1 MSTTITGM
9 PGHLLRRCHQIAVAV
24 FLEECA
30 RFDLTP
36 LQYAVLQ
43 TLADSGPQDQVT
55 LGGATALDRST
66 VTVVVRKLEQRY
78 LLERS
83 QSERD
88 GRAKI
93 VSLTKAGAALLREVR
108 SAVDSAQRRITSPL
122 TVAEAATLMQ
132 LLDKL
137 AQGNNSLSRAPARV
151 D

>member
-66 VTVVVRKLEQRY
+66 VTVVLRKLEQRY
-78 LLERS
+78 LLQRS
-83 QSERD
+83 QSEQD

-93 VSLTKAGAALLREVR
+93 VSLTKAGMALLREVR
-108 SAVDSAQRRITSPL
+108 PAVDAAQRRIVAPL
-122 TVAEAATLMQ
+122 TVEEAARLLQ

-137 AQGNNSLSRAPARV
+137 AQGNNDLSRAPARV

>member
-30 RFDLTP
+30 RCDLTP

-78 LLERS
+78 LLQRS
-83 QSERD
+83 PSERD

-93 VSLTKAGAALLREVR
+93 VSLTKAGTALLREVR
-108 SAVDSAQRRITSPL
+108 PAVDAAQRRIVAPL

-137 AQGNNSLSRAPARV
+137 ARGNNDLSRAPAREA
-151 D
+151 

>member
-1 MSTTITGM
+1 MSATITGM

-108 SAVDSAQRRITSPL
+108 SAVDTAQRRIVSPL
-122 TVAEAATLMQ
+122 TVAEAATLIQ

-137 AQGNNSLSRAPARV
+137 ARGNNDLSRAPARV

>member
-93 VSLTKAGAALLREVR
+93 VSLTKAGSALLREVR
-108 SAVDSAQRRITSPL
+108 PAVDSAQRRITSPL

-137 AQGNNSLSRAPARV
+137 ARGNNDLSRAPARM

>member
-93 VSLTKAGAALLREVR
+93 VSLTKAGSALLREVR
-108 SAVDSAQRRITSPL
+108 PAVDTAQRRIVSPL

-137 AQGNNSLSRAPARV
+137 ARGNNDLSRAPARV

>member
-1 MSTTITGM
+1 MSTIITGM

-78 LLERS
+78 LLQRS
-83 QSERD
+83 QSEQD

-93 VSLTKAGAALLREVR
+93 VSLTKAGVALLREVR
-108 SAVDSAQRRITSPL
+108 PAVDAAQRRIVSPL
-122 TVAEAATLMQ
+122 TVAEAATLLQ

-137 AQGNNSLSRAPARV
+137 ARGNNDLSRAPARV

>member
-1 MSTTITGM
+1 MSSTITGM

-108 SAVDSAQRRITSPL
+108 SAVDTAQRRIVSPL
-122 TVAEAATLMQ
+122 TVAEAATLIQ

-137 AQGNNSLSRAPARV
+137 ARGNNDLSRAPARV

>member
-24 FLEECA
+24 FLDECA

-43 TLADSGPQDQVT
+43 TLADTGPQDQVT

-78 LLERS
+78 LLQRS
-83 QSERD
+83 QSKHD

-93 VSLTKAGAALLREVR
+93 VSLTKAGEALLREVR
-108 SAVDSAQRRITSPL
+108 PAIDAAQRRIMSPL

-137 AQGNNSLSRAPARV
+137 AQGNNDLSRAPARV